1 MAGKGKNVEGILK
14 KLEKVIEARQ
24 YEHPTKS
31 YVATLWEK
39 GDDYIL
45 KKIGEEASE
54 FIIAGKNKSK
64 NEISNELD
72 DFLFHAIVLLKYN
85 KMSISDV
92 INVLEA
98 RLGRS
103 GLEEKKSRSE

>member
-14 KLEKVIEARQ
+14 KLEKVIEANSTNIQ
-24 YEHPTKS
+24 QN

-45 KKIGEEASE
+45 KIGEEAAE

-64 NEISNELD
+64 NEISNELATSS
-72 DFLFHAIVLLKYN
+72 FML
-85 KMSISDV
+85 
-92 INVLEA
+92 
-98 RLGRS
+98 
-103 GLEEKKSRSE
+103 

>member
-45 KKIGEEASE
+45 KKIGEEAAE

-64 NEISNELD
+64 NEISNETTKDAFINIEEDICMLLGD
-72 DFLFHAIVLLKYN
+72 KIQTWCEINFL
-85 KMSISDV
+85 
-92 INVLEA
+92 
-98 RLGRS
+98 
-103 GLEEKKSRSE
+103 